1 MIMFEW
7 DEAKN
12 RRNQRKHGVAF
23 KQACR
28 VVDDPNAL
36 MALDG
41 VAHAEE
47 RWRAIG
53 RVDAA
58 TVVVV
63 AHAIRVRA
71 GGEVI
76 RIISARRASQQ
87 ESKRYEAQVFF

>member
-1 MIMFEW
+1 MITFEW

-12 RRNQRKHGVAF
+12 GRNQRKHGVSFQKAS
-23 KQACR
+23 R
-28 VVDDPNAL
+28 VFDDPNAL

-41 VAHAEE
+41 VEGSEE

-53 RVDAA
+53 RVDAT

-63 AHAIRVRA
+63 AHAVRIRA
-71 GGEVI
+71 GNEVI

-87 ESKRYEAQVFF
+87 ESDRYEEQVFL